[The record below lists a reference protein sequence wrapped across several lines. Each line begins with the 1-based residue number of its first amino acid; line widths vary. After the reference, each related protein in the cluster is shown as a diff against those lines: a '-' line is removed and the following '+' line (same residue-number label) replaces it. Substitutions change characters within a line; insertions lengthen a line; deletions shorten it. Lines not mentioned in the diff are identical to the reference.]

1 MCKKNPN
8 GDKKMY
14 KNNNS
19 IIIDGEKYNEEKV
32 RFLIE
37 ENRSLHKEIKSMRND
52 LSVLMEGL

>member
-1 MCKKNPN
+1 
-8 GDKKMY
+8 MY